1 MLGRLLVSMLKRLL
15 ATALFAQIQLA
26 ILSMMAATAAASAE
40 DGSGAIQPGW
50 PGGLP
55 NGWRMLGD
63 GEGPM
68 PPDPP
73 SGSFD
78 FRRDGGV
85 QPPFLQS
92 PNNTTANGAKPNRPA
107 PDDAA
112 ARARARA
119 EALKKAL
126 APKPE
131 PAVVRQRTLDDL
143 FKRLGAAN
151 DPDTAR
157 GFAETIRRLWMQ
169 SQSDTA
175 ALIMQ
180 RATLATEAHN
190 YSLALSLLDKLVAL
204 EPSWAEAWNQ
214 RATVRFLSEDPD
226 GAMADIDRVIKLE
239 PRHFGALMGMG
250 VILQHAGLEKRAL
263 EAYKKALEIYPAQ
276 PDLKDTVEKLTIDVN
291 GRDI

>member
-1 MLGRLLVSMLKRLL
+1 MLKRLL
-15 ATALFAQIQLA
+15 FAALFAQFQLA
-26 ILSMMAATAAASAE
+26 VLSMATAGAPAWAE
-40 DGSGAIQPGW
+40 DSSGAIQPGW

-55 NGWRMLGD
+55 DGWRRLGD
-63 GEGPM
+63 SEGPM
-68 PPDPP
+68 PPDSP

-92 PNNTTANGAKPNRPA
+92 PNNPTANAARPNRPA

-112 ARARARA
+112 AKAKARA

-131 PAVVRQRTLDDL
+131 PAALRQRALDDL
-143 FKRLGAAN
+143 LGRLRAAD
-151 DPDTAR
+151 DPDTAK
-157 GFAETIRRLWMQ
+157 GFAEAIQRLWMQ
-169 SQSDTA
+169 SQSETA

-180 RATLATEAHN
+180 RATLATQAHN

-204 EPSWAEAWNQ
+204 EPDWAEAWNQ

-263 EAYKKALEIYPAQ
+263 EAYEKALEIYPAQ
-276 PDLKDTVEKLTIDVN
+276 PDLKDTVEKLSIDVN